1 MGIIKDL
8 FISIF
13 LFILISFIN
22 LQFAFFLS
30 IVCISIL
37 SIRRVILQ
45 LNPGFIKGYK
55 FFYKDKEL
63 AVPDGVDIFDLGNP
77 PSIGN
82 LYSYVEV
89 IRNIAVSP
97 RILIIRFN
105 NKFRITQLELDIL
118 NKIIKRL
125 GLQKILIVFSDV
137 NVNMQ
142 NHFRQTGVAEKIGE
156 ENIFYYIIDALEHT
170 KQILRPNIFSS

>member
-1 MGIIKDL
+1 ML
-8 FISIF
+8 
-13 LFILISFIN
+13 L
-22 LQFAFFLS
+22 
-30 IVCISIL
+30 
-37 SIRRVILQ
+37 IRRVILQ
-45 LNPGFIKGYK
+45 LNPGFIKRHN

-63 AVPDGVDIFDLGNP
+63 AVPDGVDIFDLCKP

-89 IRNIAVSP
+89 IRNIAIPP
-97 RILIIRFN
+97 RIMIIRFN
-105 NKFRITQLELDIL
+105 NKFRITHSELDIL

-142 NHFRQTGVAEKIGE
+142 NHFRQTCIAEKIGE
-156 ENIFYYIIDALEHT
+156 ENIFYFIIDALEHT
-170 KQILRPNIFSS
+170 KNVLRSNMFSS